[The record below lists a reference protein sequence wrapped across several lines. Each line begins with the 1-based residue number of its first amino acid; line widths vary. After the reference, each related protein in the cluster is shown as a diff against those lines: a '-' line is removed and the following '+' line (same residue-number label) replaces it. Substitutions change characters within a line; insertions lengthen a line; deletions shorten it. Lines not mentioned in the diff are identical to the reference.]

1 MNTCNILAYIGE
13 GADCLIKTIIVLFT
27 SWPFVVLF
35 VFLALRKH
43 CVAILKKL
51 KDELRIKDNKFSMGG
66 ESGQPDIQNSTQDK
80 LYDIPATTSDKVLK
94 KRKTEYDLPEL
105 PDNGLKKYSLEIE
118 ADLKRQLSTSPYKKI
133 DIMVRDSA
141 SYRIATEFER
151 IYRIIFGSQ
160 MRLLRYLNTNGNL
173 TDKDVAR
180 FFKQEKKKMPDS
192 DIELGPWTRFIV
204 SQGLMEYKNNGYKI
218 TNKGAAFVAYMA
230 LLNYEDRLW

>member
-1 MNTCNILAYIGE
+1 MNTCNILEYLGIGGDYIV
-13 GADCLIKTIIVLFT
+13 KTLVILFT
-27 SWPFVVLF
+27 SWPCVVLF

-80 LYDIPATTSDKVLK
+80 LYDIPATTSDKALK
-94 KRKTEYDLPEL
+94 KRKTEYNLPEL

-118 ADLKRQLSTSPYKKI
+118 ADLKKQLSTSPYKKI

-160 MRLLRYLNTNGNL
+160 MRLLRHLASVKNL
-173 TDKDVAR
+173 TKSDVMK
-180 FFKQEKKKMPDS
+180 FFKHEKRECPDS
-192 DIELGPWTRFIV
+192 KIELEPWIRFII
-204 SQGLMEYKNNGYKI
+204 SHGLVEYKNNEYMI
-218 TNKGAAFVAYMA
+218 TSKGLAFIAYIAIM
-230 LLNYEDRLW
+230 NYEDRLW